1 MSEYAAQPA
10 QPVQP
15 ASNPTDP
22 SVNPGKTLGIVGLV
36 LGIVGF
42 FVAFLA
48 PIAGLIVS
56 ILGLNKSKKAGH
68 KNGFA
73 IAGIIVSSVAL
84 VANIIAVIVVAS
96 LAASFGGTAIEI
108 LQQCQSDPTGTVVF
122 QGQEI
127 SCADVLEGA
136 TN

>member
-1 MSEYAAQPA
+1 MSEYPA
-10 QPVQP
+10 QPVPSASPTPGAP
-15 ASNPTDP
+15 A
-22 SVNPGKTLGIVGLV
+22 VNPGRTLGIVGLV

-68 KNGFA
+68 KNGLA
-73 IAGIIVSSVAL
+73 VAGIIVSIVAL
-84 VANIIAVIVVAS
+84 IANIIAVVV
-96 LAASFGGTAIEI
+96 LVTIAASFGGSALEI
-108 LQQCQSDPTGTVVF
+108 FEQCQSDPTGFVEF